1 MRITYLVLICL
12 FPFLSCSQNKKT
24 EPLNLNME
32 TSSDQPGFGKLMFE
46 VEGAPCQAMINKR
59 YINFKE
65 KDVYPLSLF
74 IMVNTMNKNKDGHP
88 DEKETKIFNELQ
100 TEIISELSKELGM
113 FCFVGT
119 TTMHGYRDILLYIK
133 EKDMEKAKS
142 TLELIKIDYQNRL
155 ESISFE
161 KDPNWEAVAS
171 FYEALS
177 QEN

>member
-1 MRITYLVLICL
+1 MRITHLILICFL
-12 FPFLSCSQNKKT
+12 PLLSCSQNKKM
-24 EPLNLNME
+24 EPINLSSE
-32 TSSDQPGFGKLMFE
+32 TPEAQPSFGRLMFE
-46 VEGAPCQAMINKR
+46 AEGKPCEATINKR

-65 KDVYPLSLF
+65 KETYPLSLF
-74 IMVNTMNKNKDGHP
+74 IMVNTMNKNKEGHP

-100 TEIISELSKELGM
+100 TEILSELSKELGM

-119 TTMHGYRDILLYIK
+119 TTMNGYRDILLYIK
-133 EKDMEKAKS
+133 EKDMQKAKE

-161 KDPNWEAVAS
+161 KDPKWEAVAS

-177 QEN
+177 LKN

>member
-1 MRITYLVLICL
+1 
-12 FPFLSCSQNKKT
+12 
-24 EPLNLNME
+24 ME
-32 TSSDQPGFGKLMFE
+32 ASIYTQPGFGKLMFE
-46 VEGAPCQAMINKR
+46 SDGVSCQAMINKR
-59 YINFKE
+59 YINFKDKE
-65 KDVYPLSLF
+65 LYPLSLF

-88 DEKETKIFNELQ
+88 DEKESQIFNELQ

-113 FCFVGT
+113 LCFVGT
-119 TTMHGYRDILLYIK
+119 TTMNGYRDILLYIR

-161 KDPNWEAVAS
+161 KDPKWEAVAS

-177 QEN
+177 EKN